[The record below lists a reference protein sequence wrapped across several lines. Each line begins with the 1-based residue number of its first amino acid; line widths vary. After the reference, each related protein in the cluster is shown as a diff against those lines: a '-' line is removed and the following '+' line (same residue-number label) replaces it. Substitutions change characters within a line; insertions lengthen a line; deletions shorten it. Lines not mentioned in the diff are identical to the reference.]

1 MSPSGDGAGVVGMEE
16 HAGPGDAQ
24 RADRRVVSHTLV
36 RKRKLPQLQQG
47 DVILTG
53 GGVVPLGFQ
62 TLWTRFG

>member
-1 MSPSGDGAGVVGMEE
+1 MEE
-16 HAGPGDAQ
+16 HVGPGDAQ